1 MRTVELLPDDR
12 LDAHVRA
19 LWWRL
24 REAGLPSLAG
34 HPHPTNR
41 PHLTVVTAPA
51 LDGPLP
57 LALPVAA
64 GLGAARWLGRA
75 LVLEV
80 TAPAQLRAIQ
90 AGCWSALAD
99 AWPGPG
105 EWVPHVSLA
114 LKVPPA
120 RRDRAL
126 EVLGDVRPVRGW
138 FTAARSY
145 DTRTRTVT
153 ALPAPRP
160 PWRP

>member
-19 LWWRL
+19 LWRRL
-24 REAGLPSLAG
+24 RDAGLPSLAG

-51 LDGPLP
+51 LDVALPLP
-57 LALPVAA
+57 LPLLAEVGPV
-64 GLGAARWLGRA
+64 RFLGRA

-80 TAPAQLRAIQ
+80 AATDGLRAVH
-90 AGCWSALAD
+90 AACWSALDD

-105 EWVPHVSLA
+105 EWLPHVSLA
-114 LKVPPA
+114 LNVRPSQ
-120 RRDRAL
+120 RDRAL
-126 EVLGDVRPVRGW
+126 RELGDVRPVRGR

-153 ALPAPRP
+153 GLPG
-160 PWRP
+160 